1 MDRLGNTSFLSFLNP
16 ACQNDQFFAALA
28 KALDPLLADF
38 LVQIS
43 NNRILCDLANQ
54 PEEVLDLLAVYHFN
68 LDVYSLAFSYSQKL
82 AFVQRAITDK
92 IVKGTPAAVN
102 ATLSLA
108 FNYAEIV
115 EWWQDDPTGT
125 TVAPNTFRIRIN
137 DPIAD
142 PAKVADMIHA
152 IYKAK
157 NARSFLS
164 GIASFITATTATLYL
179 QGNLAEYDITII
191 PYRPTVNVP

>member
-16 ACQNDQFFAALA
+16 ALRNDQFFAAMA
-28 KALDPLLADF
+28 KSLDPLLADF
-38 LVQIS
+38 LVQIG
-43 NNRILCDLANQ
+43 NNRILCDLPNQ
-54 PEEVLDLLAVYHFN
+54 PENVLDLLAVYHFN
-68 LDVYSLAFSYSQKL
+68 LDVYSLFFTYSQKL
-82 AFVQRAITDK
+82 LFLQRAITDK
-92 IVKGTPAAVN
+92 IVKGTPKAVK
-102 ATLSLA
+102 ATLSTA

-137 DPIAD
+137 DPIVD
-142 PAKVADMIHA
+142 PEKVAAMIRA

-164 GIASFITATTATLYL
+164 GIASFTTADTASLYL
-179 QGNLAEYDITII
+179 QGNLAEYDLTVV
-191 PYRPTVNVP
+191 PYTPTVNVP